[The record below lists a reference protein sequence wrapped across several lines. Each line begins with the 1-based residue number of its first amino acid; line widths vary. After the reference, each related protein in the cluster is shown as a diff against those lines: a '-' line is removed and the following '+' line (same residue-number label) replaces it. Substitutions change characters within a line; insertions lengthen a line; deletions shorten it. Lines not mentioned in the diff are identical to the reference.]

1 MVGLVGAG
9 QARMPILL
17 KLLSHKN
24 VPSFCKVARLQGLAV
39 FEIDTFS
46 SCGAVEVSVKYAIPI
61 IMGANI
67 GTSVTNT
74 IAGRSGL
81 HRTVSKFG
89 VRLRENHD
97 PLGEVCM

>member
-9 QARMPILL
+9 QARWQGFRDWQCL
-17 KLLSHKN
+17 
-24 VPSFCKVARLQGLAV
+24 RL
-39 FEIDTFS
+39 TPCN
-46 SCGAVEVSVKYAIPI
+46 SCGVVEVSVKYAIPI

-81 HRTVSKFG
+81 QGTVCNLLQ
-89 VRLRENHD
+89 VRGEGSGKSQPVNR
-97 PLGEVCM
+97 PWFGEVRM

>member
-24 VPSFCKVARLQGLAV
+24 VPSFLQRWQGFRDWQCLRL
-39 FEIDTFS
+39 TPFS

-81 HRTVSKFG
+81 HGTVSKFG
-89 VRLRENHD
+89 VRAQGKSR
-97 PLGEVCM
+97 PSW